1 LSHDDETSHLV
12 YAAKG
17 SDVETVI
24 INGNIVME
32 NRTLTAIDVGEVMQ
46 MAEKAKR
53 RLLDRLDANVK

>member
-1 LSHDDETSHLV
+1 
-12 YAAKG
+12 
-17 SDVETVI
+17 
-24 INGNIVME
+24 ME